1 LETDRSVLTF
11 RLISVPQLQGIRTG
25 EASLVSRNHEDE
37 DCTAE
42 RCVFD
47 EAWGPTDCN
56 YITWNTAVCT
66 YPLFISGDSAET
78 TWQALKE
85 KGVSRNNSNSQ
96 WKTEGIWD
104 CLEPSPTETGPKWIV
119 KLRPPKQ
126 DGHSDG
132 DEDEAWEELARTTF
146 NMYFGSLFEIWRGD
160 VIDNEYDGHEDDG
173 WDELAETTFNEVFG
187 RP

>member
-1 LETDRSVLTF
+1 MLTF

-25 EASLVSRNHEDE
+25 DDSLVSRNHEDE

-56 YITWNTAVCT
+56 YITWNIAVCT

-78 TWQALKE
+78 TWQALRE
-85 KGVSRNNSNSQ
+85 KSVSRNDSNSL

-119 KLRPPKQ
+119 KLRPLIGMKMKHGENWHRQ
-126 DGHSDG
+126 HSTCTS
-132 DEDEAWEELARTTF
+132 EAW
-146 NMYFGSLFEIWRGD
+146 NS
-160 VIDNEYDGHEDDG
+160 VEYQMN
-173 WDELAETTFNEVFG
+173 LSSSTKKQIS
-187 RP
+187 R